1 LVRGNIVV
9 ASVRGDRIDCE
20 LHEGSDQMTRLRS
33 ADALFLRT
41 TLACGLMSLAIA
53 GAASKA
59 TPKPC
64 EGKIKP
70 ISIDKC
76 DL

>member
-1 LVRGNIVV
+1 
-9 ASVRGDRIDCE
+9 
-20 LHEGSDQMTRLRS
+20 MTRLRG
-33 ADALFLRT
+33 ADALFLRI

-53 GAASKA
+53 GAAMKA
-59 TPKPC
+59 MPKPF